1 MALRRRLP
9 SANALFAFEAAARL
23 GSFSNAARE
32 LNITQPAISH
42 AVALL
47 ERSIGHKLF
56 RRAGPRLE
64 LTEAGE
70 RLSRAASRGFA
81 GIEAVL
87 SELDGLDRGRE
98 VVLLSISSG
107 MATHW
112 LMPRYDAFRRSFP
125 DTQLQFQLI
134 AGSVGGPLAN
144 CDLGLRVASGAES
157 RRLGHRFA
165 PERVLAV
172 ASPAYL
178 QRHGGLEG
186 SAGPHT
192 LISLTDH
199 WFDWPEFAAEG
210 RIALPARF
218 ERLAFSDYSVVLQAA
233 LRGQG
238 MALAWTS
245 VASRLIIDGL
255 LQRAGGPVIRTD
267 RAYHLVQSSQRAPR
281 PIVEAVRDWLI
292 AEMAREEEMLA
303 RLLAPDPA
311 EAPAGPARR
320 YSRRES

>member
-9 SANALFAFEAAARL
+9 SPNALFAFEAAARL
-23 GSFSNAARE
+23 GSFSGAARE
-32 LNITQPAISH
+32 LNITQPAVSH

-56 RRAGPRLE
+56 HRAGPRLE
-64 LTEAGE
+64 LTEAGD
-70 RLSRAASRGFA
+70 RLSRATSRGFA

-87 SELDGLDRGRE
+87 AELDGLDRGRE

-112 LMPRYDAFRRSFP
+112 LMPRYDAFRRRFP

-165 PERVLAV
+165 PELVLAV
-172 ASPAYL
+172 AAPGYL
-178 QRHGGLEG
+178 DRHGPLERAT
-186 SAGPHT
+186 SAHT

-199 WFDWPEFAAEG
+199 WFDWPDYAVEG
-210 RIALPARF
+210 RIALPPRF

-238 MALAWTS
+238 LALAWTS

-255 LQRAGGPVIRTD
+255 LRRAAGPVIRTD
-267 RAYHLVQSSQRAPR
+267 RAYHLVRSSQRAPR

-292 AEMAREEEMLA
+292 AEMAREEAALS
-303 RLLAPDPA
+303 RLLDT
-311 EAPAGPARR
+311 EAA
-320 YSRRES
+320 